1 MRKLHKS
8 NRIPLSFREQLK
20 NQQGFTIVEIL
31 VALFL
36 VAMVVGL
43 GLSDNFS
50 SNSALDEEV
59 TNMQRAINFMS
70 DEAALRNTVIRLHLY
85 LDKDPQEYAVEYGP
99 GDTFILPPAQ
109 DFETSVKSPEEE
121 EAEKKKTKDI
131 NMKFNKIQEFQES
144 NTEIDDDVRI
154 IGYGNATSKRLVDS
168 GEVSLYAYSTG
179 EKDDAIIIMAT
190 SDQAV
195 AIKIDPFNP
204 GTEKKSYKIENAS
217 NRDLLVVQKEKA
229 KEIFEEWLK
238 ER

>member
-1 MRKLHKS
+1 
-8 NRIPLSFREQLK
+8 
-20 NQQGFTIVEIL
+20 
-31 VALFL
+31 
-36 VAMVVGL
+36 
-43 GLSDNFS
+43 
-50 SNSALDEEV
+50 
-59 TNMQRAINFMS
+59 
-70 DEAALRNTVIRLHLY
+70 
-85 LDKDPQEYAVEYGP
+85 
-99 GDTFILPPAQ
+99 
-109 DFETSVKSPEEE
+109 
-121 EAEKKKTKDI
+121 
-131 NMKFNKIQEFQES
+131 MKFNKIQEFQES
-144 NTEIDDDVRI
+144 NTEIDEDVRI